1 MLYFTRWKALA
12 IILTALIVCLFA
24 VPNFFPQE
32 RVKTWP
38 VWAQRHIV
46 LGLDLQ
52 GGSYLLLEVDSNYVK
67 KEKLDQ
73 VRDEVRRV
81 LREAK
86 IGYTGLSARADAVE
100 VRIKETD
107 LQAALPK
114 LRELSQP
121 LGGLLGSSGQRSL
134 EVSDAGGGL
143 IRLVV
148 PQAAITDRVRQTIEQ
163 SIQIVERRINQLGTV
178 EPLIQRQGTDRI
190 LVQVPGLQDPTEL
203 KRILGQTAKMEFR
216 MVDSTVSPDQAQRGS
231 VPADSEILMSEQS
244 PKVPYVIKKQ
254 VLVSGG
260 DLTDAQPGFDQRT
273 NEPIVNFKFNSSGSR
288 KFAQATSENV
298 GLPFAIILDN
308 KVISAPVIREPITGG
323 QGQISGSFT
332 VQAANELALL
342 LRAGALPAPLT
353 VIEERTVGP
362 GLGQDSIE
370 KGELAAYVGSIMV
383 IVFMLV
389 TYRLFGVFANIAVAI
404 NVAMIFGIL
413 SLLNATLTLPG
424 IAGIVL
430 TVGIAV
436 DSNVL
441 IYERI
446 REELRGGRNA
456 ISAIDA
462 GFRRAL
468 STILDSN
475 ITTFIAAAVLFY
487 IGTGPGPRLRR
498 YARHRHHHHS
508 LHRLYPHQPDRRR
521 LGAMETAEDRADLG
535 ISLVTQFVLIGLGIL
550 IAVLTVVAV
559 LDLLPPLRIVPD
571 DTHFDFTRF
580 RRISFPISA
589 ALSILAIVLF
599 FTHGLNFGIDFR
611 GGTLLEVQNKSGPA
625 DIGAMRAT
633 LSTLGLGDIQLQ
645 QFGGPNDV
653 LIRVAEQPGGDSAQQ
668 AAVTKV
674 RTALGDSVDYRRVE
688 VVGPRV
694 SGELLA
700 YGMLG
705 LMLAIFAILIYLW
718 FRFEWQFALGAMIA
732 NVHDIVLTIGFMS
745 ITQVDFDL
753 TSIAA
758 LLTIL
763 GYSLNDTVVIYD
775 RIREMLRRYKK
786 MPMPQLLNESINS
799 TLSRSIITH
808 VTVTLALLALLVFGG
823 HAIHSFT
830 AVMMFG
836 VVLVGTYTSIF
847 IAAPI
852 LIYLGVGE
860 HRDAPDKPAKK
871 K

>member
-12 IILTALIVCLFA
+12 IILTALVVCLFA
-24 VPNFFPQE
+24 VPNFFSQE

-38 VWAQRHIV
+38 LWAQRHIV

-73 VRDEVRRV
+73 VRDEARRV

-100 VRIKETD
+100 VRVKETD
-107 LQAALPK
+107 LQAAIPK

-203 KRILGQTAKMEFR
+203 KRILGTTAKMEFR
-216 MVDSTVSPDQAQRGS
+216 MVDPSISPDQAQQGR
-231 VPADSEILMSEQS
+231 VPADSEVLMSESS
-244 PKVPYVIKKQ
+244 PKVPYVVKKQ

-298 GLPFAIILDN
+298 
-308 KVISAPVIREPITGG
+308 G

-487 IGTGPGPRLRR
+487 IGTGPVRGF
-498 YARHRHHHHS
+498 AV
-508 LHRLYPHQPDRRR
+508 
-521 LGAMETAEDRADLG
+521 TLG
-535 ISLVTQFVLIGLGIL
+535 IGI
-550 IAVLTVVAV
+550 ITTV
-559 LDLLPPLRIVPD
+559 
-571 DTHFDFTRF
+571 FT
-580 RRISFPISA
+580 A
-589 ALSILAIVLF
+589 
-599 FTHGLNFGIDFR
+599 FT
-611 GGTLLEVQNKSGPA
+611 
-625 DIGAMRAT
+625 
-633 LSTLGLGDIQLQ
+633 
-645 QFGGPNDV
+645 
-653 LIRVAEQPGGDSAQQ
+653 
-668 AAVTKV
+668 
-674 RTALGDSVDYRRVE
+674 
-688 VVGPRV
+688 
-694 SGELLA
+694 
-700 YGMLG
+700 
-705 LMLAIFAILIYLW
+705 
-718 FRFEWQFALGAMIA
+718 
-732 NVHDIVLTIGFMS
+732 
-745 ITQVDFDL
+745 L
-753 TSIAA
+753 TSLIVA
-758 LLTIL
+758 
-763 GYSLNDTVVIYD
+763 GWVRWKRPKTV
-775 RIREMLRRYKK
+775 
-786 MPMPQLLNESINS
+786 
-799 TLSRSIITH
+799 
-808 VTVTLALLALLVFGG
+808 
-823 HAIHSFT
+823 
-830 AVMMFG
+830 
-836 VVLVGTYTSIF
+836 
-847 IAAPI
+847 PI
-852 LIYLGVGE
+852 
-860 HRDAPDKPAKK
+860 
-871 K
+871 